1 MTNKFRLL
9 VIVILSSVAI
19 VVLFTLLFSI
29 RSKYVVLD
37 KLYRFQ
43 LYLQRSGYSVPE
55 FFEMA
60 PVEMAI
66 RDNRM
71 KDVKILNPPTSDYM
85 KYCLEEPYPF
95 FTAGWYNNEEV
106 IYYYLD
112 MGIPINSRQPISDQT
127 ILHCI
132 SDPELALKLIE
143 KGADINA
150 VDKHGTTPLARII
163 YSNQTTLDTVK
174 EYIRRGAD
182 FNYHKPDTTDTILSV
197 VVGTKR
203 IDILKYFLEK
213 PELEWALKGK
223 YGADLIT
230 RVTEYYN
237 PQTVDFEM
245 VSALLEKGVEINSID
260 SEGVPIL
267 FSIILN
273 PHDEFFDSAIKYNID
288 PHIVDSNGDNALIYC
303 TRRFIETKTYT
314 TLIAAPETFVN
325 RCIAVG
331 MSINEQNADGD
342 TALHIAARCSSDQ
355 MIEALLKSGADVNIK
370 NKKNETPLS
379 IAQEELRDDIVELF
393 YQNKT
398 DDSNKTSNDTND
410 EADKK

>member
-66 RDNRM
+66 RDNRIN
-71 KDVKILNPPTSDYM
+71 DVKILNPPTADYM

-95 FTAGWYNNEEV
+95 FTAAWYDNEEV
-106 IYYYLD
+106 INYYLD
-112 MGIPINSRQPISDQT
+112 MGIPINSRHPVFDTT
-127 ILHCI
+127 ILHFI
-132 SDPELALKLIE
+132 SDPELALNLIE

-197 VVGTKR
+197 VVGTER
-203 IDILKYFLEK
+203 IDILKYFLEQ

-237 PQTVDFEM
+237 PQTVDFET
-245 VSALLEKGVEINSID
+245 VSALLEKGVEINSRD
-260 SEGVPIL
+260 SEGVPAL
-267 FSIILN
+267 FHIILN
-273 PHDEFFDSAIKYNID
+273 PHDEFFDSARNYNID
-288 PHIVDSNGDNALIYC
+288 PHIVDSNGDNALTYC
-303 TRRFIETKTYT
+303 TRRFIETKIYT

-331 MSINEQNADGD
+331 LSINEQNADGD
-342 TALHIAARCSSDQ
+342 TALHIAARCSSEQ
-355 MIEALLKSGADVNIK
+355 MIEVLLKSGADVNIK

-379 IAQEELRDDIVELF
+379 IAQEELRPEILELF
-393 YQNKT
+393 NQNK
-398 DDSNKTSNDTND
+398 KD

>member
-1 MTNKFRLL
+1 MTNKYRLL
-9 VIVILSSVAI
+9 VIAILSTVAI
-19 VVLFTLLFSI
+19 VVLFTLLISI

-37 KLYRFQ
+37 KLYRVQ
-43 LYLQRSGYSVPE
+43 LYMQRSGYSVPE

-66 RDNRM
+66 KDNRID
-71 KDVKILNPPTSDYM
+71 DVKILNPPTADYM

-95 FTAGWYNNEEV
+95 FTAAWYDNEEA
-106 IYYYLD
+106 INYYLD
-112 MGIPINSRQPISDQT
+112 MGIPINSRHPVFDRT

-132 SDPELALKLIE
+132 SDPEIALRMIA

-150 VDKHGTTPLARII
+150 VDRRGKTPLSHII
-163 YSNQTTLDTVK
+163 YSQKTTVETVK
-174 EYIRRGAD
+174 EFIRRGAD
-182 FNYHKPDTTDTILSV
+182 FNYHKPDTTDTVLSDA
-197 VVGTKR
+197 VGMDR
-203 IDILKYFLEK
+203 IDILEFFLEM

-223 YGADLIT
+223 FGGDLIKKIT
-230 RVTEYYN
+230 DWIDPENVG
-237 PQTVDFEM
+237 FEM

-273 PHDEFFDSAIKYNID
+273 PHDEFFDSARNYNID
-288 PHIVDSNGDNALIYC
+288 PHIVDSNGDNALTYC
-303 TRRFIETKTYT
+303 TRRFIETKIYT

-342 TALHIAARCSSDQ
+342 TALHIAARCSSEQ
-355 MIEALLKSGADVNIK
+355 MIEVLLKSGADVNIK

-379 IAQEELRDDIVELF
+379 IAQKERNPYIIELF
-393 YQNKT
+393 NQNKN
-398 DDSNKTSNDTND
+398 DDSSKTSNETNADFD
-410 EADKK
+410 E

>member
-19 VVLFTLLFSI
+19 VILFALLLSI
-29 RSKYVVLD
+29 RSKYVVMD
-37 KLYRFQ
+37 RLYRFQ
-43 LYLQRSGYSVPE
+43 LYLQRAGYSVPE
-55 FFEMA
+55 FFQMA

-66 RDNRM
+66 RDNRIN
-71 KDVKILNPPTSDYM
+71 DVKILNPPTADYM

-95 FTAGWYNNEEV
+95 FTAAWYDNEEV
-106 IYYYLD
+106 INYYLD
-112 MGIPINSRQPISDQT
+112 MGIPINSRHPVFDTT

-132 SDPELALKLIE
+132 SDPELALNLIE

-150 VDKHGTTPLARII
+150 VDRRGKTPLSHII
-163 YSNQTTLDTVK
+163 YSQKTTVETVK
-174 EYIRRGAD
+174 EFIRRGAN
-182 FNYHKPDTTDTILSV
+182 FNYHKPDTTDTVLSDA
-197 VVGTKR
+197 VGMDR
-203 IDILKYFLEK
+203 IDILEFFLEM

-223 YGADLIT
+223 FGGDLIKKIT
-230 RVTEYYN
+230 DWIDPENVG
-237 PQTVDFEM
+237 FEM
-245 VSALLEKGVEINSID
+245 VSALLEKGVEINSLD

-273 PHDEFFDSAIKYNID
+273 PHDEFFDSARNYNID
-288 PHIVDSNGDNALIYC
+288 PHIVDSNGDNALTYC
-303 TRRFIETKTYT
+303 TRRFIESKTYT
-314 TLIAAPETFVN
+314 TLIAEPETFVN

-331 MSINEQNADGD
+331 LSINEQNAEGD
-342 TALHIAARCSSDQ
+342 TALHIAARCSSEP

-379 IAQEELRDDIVELF
+379 IAQEELRDEILELF
-393 YQNKT
+393 YQNK
-398 DDSNKTSNDTND
+398 ND

>member
-1 MTNKFRLL
+1 MELL
-9 VIVILSSVAI
+9 PWRIL
-19 VVLFTLLFSI
+19 
-29 RSKYVVLD
+29 
-37 KLYRFQ
+37 
-43 LYLQRSGYSVPE
+43 
-55 FFEMA
+55 
-60 PVEMAI
+60 
-66 RDNRM
+66 
-71 KDVKILNPPTSDYM
+71 
-85 KYCLEEPYPF
+85 
-95 FTAGWYNNEEV
+95 
-106 IYYYLD
+106 
-112 MGIPINSRQPISDQT
+112 
-127 ILHCI
+127 
-132 SDPELALKLIE
+132 
-143 KGADINA
+143 
-150 VDKHGTTPLARII
+150 

-197 VVGTKR
+197 AVSMGR
-203 IDILKYFLEK
+203 IDILEYFLEK

-223 YGADLIT
+223 FGADLIE
-230 RVTEYYN
+230 RILDYYN
-237 PQTVDFEM
+237 PQNIDFEI

-314 TLIAAPETFVN
+314 TLIAEPETFVN
-325 RCIAVG
+325 RCLAAG
-331 MSINEQNADGD
+331 LSINEQNADGD
-342 TALHIAARCSSDQ
+342 TALHIAARCSSEP

-379 IAQEELRDDIVELF
+379 IAQEELRDEIVELF

-398 DDSNKTSNDTND
+398 DDSSKTSNETND
-410 EADKK
+410 EADE